1 MLDPRKRPHG
11 SDVSASRA
19 WVAAYNFATLAPALL
34 MSERAPFPEDPFA
47 LLERG
52 EFEGIELIPWGSNY
66 TFAALLR
73 AEDGTCCY
81 GVYKPRRGEVPL
93 RDFPSGT
100 LYKREVAAYRFAAH
114 LGWDLV
120 PPTIVREGG
129 PHGIGSLQLYVEPRV
144 GPHGQFDRLRE
155 THRCDLQRMAV
166 FDLLANNADRKG
178 GHCLLD
184 VRGHV
189 WGIDHGLTFHFVPKL
204 RTVIWD
210 FCGEQIPSE
219 LVTQLTAVRRDGA
232 RMAAL
237 QADLQRLLSEQE
249 LEALIQRWDRLL
261 SNPCFPQL
269 DPYRNVPWPPF

>member
-1 MLDPRKRPHG
+1 LL
-11 SDVSASRA
+11 
-19 WVAAYNFATLAPALL
+19 LAEP
-34 MSERAPFPEDPFA
+34 APFPEDPFP

-52 EFEGIELIPWGSNY
+52 AIEAMELIPWGSNY
-66 TFAALLR
+66 TFAVLLR
-73 AEDGTCCY
+73 GADGACCY

-100 LYKREVAAYRFAAH
+100 LYKREVAAYLFSRE

-120 PPTIVREGG
+120 PPTVVREDG
-129 PHGIGSLQLYVEPRV
+129 PHGIGSMQLYVQPKTDA
-144 GPHGQFDRLRE
+144 GAQFDRVRE
-155 THRCDLQRMAV
+155 SHRCDLQRMAL

-189 WGIDHGLTFHFVPKL
+189 WGIDHGLTFHHVPKL

-219 LVTQLTAVRRDGA
+219 LVGDLGA
-232 RMAAL
+232 FRYTPERMAGL
-237 QADLQRLLSEQE
+237 VRLLRPLLAEQE
-249 LEALIQRWDRLL
+249 LEALMQRWDRLL
-261 SNPCFPQL
+261 ANPCYPQL

>member
-1 MLDPRKRPHG
+1 
-11 SDVSASRA
+11 
-19 WVAAYNFATLAPALL
+19 VAPLLL
-34 MSERAPFPEDPFA
+34 MSEPAPYPEDPFP

-52 EFEGIELIPWGSNY
+52 TIEGIELIPWGSNY

-73 AEDGTCCY
+73 DESGACCY

-93 RDFPSGT
+93 RDFPNGT
-100 LYKREVAAYRFAAH
+100 LYKREVAAYVLATH

-120 PPTIVREGG
+120 PPTIVRHEG
-129 PHGIGSLQLYVEPRV
+129 PHGIGSLQLYVEPRA
-144 GPHGQFDRLRE
+144 GAAGQFERLRE

-184 VRGHV
+184 VRGHM
-189 WGIDHGLTFHFVPKL
+189 WGIDHGLTFHSAPKL

-210 FCGEQIPSE
+210 YCGERIPTE
-219 LVTQLTAVRRDGA
+219 LVDHLAEFRANRQRIHAVQQ
-232 RMAAL
+232 AL
-237 QADLQRLLSEQE
+237 RPLLSEQE
-249 LEALIQRWDRLL
+249 VDALFARWDRLL
-261 SNPCFPQL
+261 ANPCFPQL